1 MPWRRVLK
9 YVAGAGIAAAV
20 LGYAFWPQPVP
31 VDLTTAVR
39 GEMLETI
46 DSEGQTRVREVFV
59 VSAPVSGRV
68 LRIEQHVGD
77 PVRANDTV
85 MAKIE
90 PSAPTFLDQRAL
102 MQAQAAVKAAEAA
115 LALAEAEQARAAAEL
130 NFAKS
135 ELNRAEQL
143 ARRETIS
150 ERELDRARLDARTSE
165 AALATAE
172 ATVTMRRFDLETARA
187 ALIQPGANGS
197 QENAVR
203 CCVDVLSPVDGQVL
217 RLIHE
222 SEGTVSAGQPLIEVG
237 DPADLEIVVDLLST
251 DAVRVSLGDEVAIAD
266 WGGPRILSGRVR
278 RVEPYGF
285 TKVSALGIEEQRV
298 NVLVD
303 LTDPYERWRSLGHGF
318 RVEAKI
324 AVWKGKDV
332 LKLPLGALFRE
343 GDDWA
348 VFVVE
353 DDRARLRRVRIGHT
367 NGREAEILDGLAPG
381 EHVILHPGDQIA
393 DGVRVVQ
400 R

>member
-1 MPWRRVLK
+1 MPWRRLLK
-9 YVAGAGIAAAV
+9 YLAGVAVAGGAV
-20 LGYAFWPQPVP
+20 GYAFWPQPVP
-31 VDLTTAVR
+31 VDLTAVAR

-46 DSEGQTRVREVFV
+46 DGEGKTRVREVFV

-102 MQAQAAVKAAEAA
+102 MQAEAAVKAAEAA

-130 NFAKS
+130 GFAKS

-143 ARRETIS
+143 ARRGTIS
-150 ERELDRARLDARTSE
+150 GRELDRARLDARTGE
-165 AALATAE
+165 AALATAG
-172 ATVTMRRFDLETARA
+172 ATVTMRRFELETARA
-187 ALIQPGANGS
+187 ALIQPGAAGS
-197 QENAVR
+197 RDNMVG
-203 CCVDVLSPVDGQVL
+203 CCVDVLSPVDGRVL

-222 SEGTVSAGQPLIEVG
+222 SEGIVAAGQPLIEVG

-251 DAVRVSLGDEVAIAD
+251 DAVRVSPGDDVTIDD
-266 WGGPRILSGRVR
+266 WGGPETLSGRVR

-298 NVLVD
+298 NVLVG
-303 LTDPYERWRSLGHGF
+303 LSDPHERWRSLGHGF
-318 RVEAKI
+318 QVEARI
-324 AVWKGKDV
+324 AVWKGEDV
-332 LKLPLGALFRE
+332 LKLPLGALFRD

-353 DDRARLRRVRIGHT
+353 DGRARLRRVRIGHG
-367 NGREAEILDGLAPG
+367 NGREAEILDGLAAG

-393 DGVRVVQ
+393 DGVRVV
-400 R
+400 RR